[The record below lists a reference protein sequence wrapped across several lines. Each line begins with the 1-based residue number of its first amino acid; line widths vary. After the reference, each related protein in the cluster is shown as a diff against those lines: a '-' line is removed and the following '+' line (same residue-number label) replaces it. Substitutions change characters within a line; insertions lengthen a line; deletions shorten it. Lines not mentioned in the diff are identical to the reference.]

1 MYKEIQE
8 VLEVAIE
15 VIKGV
20 EEVVRKEVVHK
31 EVVRKEVVV
40 EVISFDL

>member
-1 MYKEIQE
+1 VYKEIQE

>member
-1 MYKEIQE
+1 MCKEIQE